1 MSENFSIDNFDSI
14 LEAIL
19 LIDERFSEVNK
30 PEDFVSSAHGVV
42 ILDSI
47 AMRLQ
52 VIGELV
58 KKIEKSDRA
67 ILDSFPEIEWDLIIR
82 LRDIISH
89 HYAVIDH
96 EIIYDICE
104 KHIPALKT
112 TVLNILDKSKP
123 PN

>member
-1 MSENFSIDNFDSI
+1 MSDNFITDNFESI
-14 LEAIL
+14 FEAIL
-19 LIDERFSEVNK
+19 LIECRFAEVSK
-30 PEDFVSSAHGVV
+30 AEDFVLSPHGVI

-58 KKIEKSDRA
+58 KKIEKSDRSL
-67 ILDSFPEIEWDLIIR
+67 LDKYSNIKWDLIIR

-96 EIIYDICE
+96 EIIYDIC
-104 KHIPALKT
+104 KNHIPPLKAS
-112 TVLNILDKSKP
+112 VLKILEKTL
-123 PN
+123 

>member
-1 MSENFSIDNFDSI
+1 MSDNFTTDNFESI
-14 LEAIL
+14 FEAIL
-19 LIDERFSEVNK
+19 MIEERFAGVNK
-30 PEDFVSSAHGVV
+30 AEDFVSSSRGVI

-58 KKIEKSDRA
+58 KKIEKSDRT
-67 ILDSFPEIEWDLIIR
+67 ILNNFPNIEWDMIIR

-96 EIIYDICE
+96 EIIYDIC
-104 KHIPALKT
+104 KNHIPALKAA
-112 TVLNILDKSKP
+112 VSEIL
-123 PN
+123 

>member
-1 MSENFSIDNFDSI
+1 MSDTLLTDNFKSI

-19 LIDERFSEVNK
+19 LIEERFASVK
-30 PEDFVSSAHGVV
+30 SADDFVLSPQGVL

-58 KKIEKSDRA
+58 KKIEK
-67 ILDSFPEIEWDLIIR
+67 LDATFFEKYPDTEWAMIAR

-89 HYAVIDH
+89 HYDVIDH
-96 EIIYDICE
+96 EIIYDIC
-104 KHIPALKT
+104 KNHIPALKD
-112 TVLNILDKSKP
+112 TVSAILDTRSS
-123 PN
+123 